1 MEGFALLLLENIK
14 RVPAV
19 FPQGLGV
26 YGELKQGPALLV
38 VKVEGQL
45 PKGAVCLFGPNP
57 YLAKGRGGQ
66 GDDLARLDLTGRT
79 YRVWS

>member
-1 MEGFALLLLENIK
+1 MDPVALLLLENIK

-45 PKGAVCLFGPNP
+45 PKGADCLAFFSSKTAAITKPP
-57 YLAKGRGGQ
+57 RA
-66 GDDLARLDLTGRT
+66 ARIKQTFAPLRRLF
-79 YRVWS
+79 